1 MTPKAPEH
9 EELDMTNEAEKQTM
23 THIATVT
30 VLGTGVLGAQIAYQA
45 AYSGFDV
52 VAYDINETA
61 LAAARKRFVKLAATY
76 EEQVK
81 GAAGGKA
88 DAALKRITL
97 QMDLGRAVAAAD
109 LVIEAVPENLELKRE
124 IYRKIG
130 QLAPAKTIFATNTST
145 LLPSDLMESTGRP
158 ERFLA
163 SHFAN
168 QIWIQNTAEVM
179 GTPKTDP
186 DVYRAIVAFASAID
200 MVPIEL
206 KKEHPRYVLNS
217 LLTPFLDDALG
228 LLVDGVAEPET
239 VDNTWRIATRS
250 SLGPFQILDMVGLNT
265 VYNIDAAGNDEQRR
279 LARFLKENYIDKG
292 KLGVDSGEGF
302 YRYPYS

>member
-1 MTPKAPEH
+1 
-9 EELDMTNEAEKQTM
+9 M

-81 GAAGGKA
+81 GTAGGKA

-97 QMDLGRAVAAAD
+97 QMDLGRAVAAAN

-130 QLAPAKTIFATNTST
+130 RAQERTSKVRPQLA
-145 LLPSDLMESTGRP
+145 SDAVSR
-158 ERFLA
+158 RC
-163 SHFAN
+163 S
-168 QIWIQNTAEVM
+168 
-179 GTPKTDP
+179 
-186 DVYRAIVAFASAID
+186 R
-200 MVPIEL
+200 
-206 KKEHPRYVLNS
+206 
-217 LLTPFLDDALG
+217 
-228 LLVDGVAEPET
+228 
-239 VDNTWRIATRS
+239 
-250 SLGPFQILDMVGLNT
+250 
-265 VYNIDAAGNDEQRR
+265 AAGGRCRRSGDNGQDVANCDPFVAGSVPNPPHGRLAHRLQHRRGNEKRQR
-279 LARFLKENYIDKG
+279 LARYLKENYIDKG
-292 KLGVDSGEGF
+292 KLGAESDKGF
-302 YRYPYS
+302 YRYPSS

>member
-1 MTPKAPEH
+1 MIHLAK
-9 EELDMTNEAEKQTM
+9 
-23 THIATVT
+23 IT
-30 VLGTGVLGAQIAYQA
+30 VLETGILGSQIAYQT

-52 VAYDINETA
+52 VSYDINEGA
-61 LAAARKRFVKLAATY
+61 LSQAKKRLARLDATY
-76 EEQVK
+76 KEQMK
-81 GAAGGKA
+81 GASDGKT

-97 QMDLGRAVAAAD
+97 QRDLGRAVAKAD
-109 LVIEAVPENLELKRE
+109 LVIEAIPENLELKRD

-130 QLAPAKTIFATNTST
+130 NLAPAKTIFATNTST

-163 SHFAN
+163 LHFAN

-179 GTPKTDP
+179 GTAKTDP
-186 DVYRAIVAFASAID
+186 DVYQAIVAFASAIG

-206 KKEHPRYVLNS
+206 KKEHPKYVLNS

-239 VDNTWRIATRS
+239 VDKTWRIATRS

-265 VYNIDAAGNDEQRR
+265 VYNINAAGTEKQQR
-279 LARFLKENYIDKG
+279 LARFLKESYIDKG
-292 KLGVDSGEGF
+292 KLGIDSREGF
-302 YRYPYS
+302 YSYQSK

>member
-1 MTPKAPEH
+1 
-9 EELDMTNEAEKQTM
+9 MTNEAEEQTM
-23 THIATVT
+23 TRIATVT

-61 LAAARKRFVKLAATY
+61 LAAARKRFIKLAATY
-76 EEQVK
+76 EQQVK

-145 LLPSDLMESTGRP
+145 LLPSELMESTGRP

-163 SHFAN
+163 LHFAN

-186 DVYRAIVAFASAID
+186 DVYRTIVAFASAIG
-200 MVPIEL
+200 MIPIEL
-206 KKEHPRYVLNS
+206 KKEHPKYVLNS
-217 LLTPFLDDALG
+217 LLTPFLDDAVG
-228 LLVDGVAEPET
+228 LLANGVADPET
-239 VDNTWRIATRS
+239 VDKTWRIATRS
-250 SLGPFQILDMVGLNT
+250 SLGPFQILDMVGLRT
-265 VYNIDAAGNDEQRR
+265 VYNIDAAGNDKQQR
-279 LARFLKENYIDKG
+279 LARYLKENYIDKG
-292 KLGVDSGEGF
+292 KLGAKSGEGF
-302 YRYPYS
+302 YRYPSS